1 MENKTKA
8 ETYIGF
14 AMRAG
19 KFRIGS
25 NAVLTLKRINLL
37 IVCKSASDN
46 TKKEAE
52 KIASKYSCPLLIT
65 KDRELT
71 EMTHRENSKVMAICD
86 SELAKAIIDNADI
99 DFISKF

>member
-14 AMRAG
+14 AIRAG
-19 KFRIGS
+19 KFRIGA
-25 NAVLTLKRINLL
+25 NAVLTLKKMDLL

-65 KDRELT
+65 KDKNLS

-86 SELAKAIIDNADI
+86 KQLARAIIDNADI